1 MGRGLASSR
10 LDDASWRA
18 AADVFH
24 AEGMGLCLK
33 WSRQDD
39 IDKFAQTVLDHAGA
53 TFYTS
58 RRTGLVVLKPIR
70 DDYNVADLPHFTYDN
85 GLLGVDEDES
95 ASQTGG
101 VNEVIVK
108 FRDPVTKQDRQVR
121 AKNLGAIHAAGGV
134 TNTSTKDFFGIP
146 TVELAQRVAE
156 RERRA
161 GSGFVRKFKL
171 RFDRRGADIMPGSV
185 FAISDAKRGIARM
198 VLRAGRCEYGTLTD
212 GTVTITALQ
221 DIFGL
226 PATAYVQPEPP
237 GYTAPSAEPVA
248 TTLRRV
254 FEAPYRELVQQLG
267 PTEAQAQDP
276 TAGMLMVAAVAPTAM
291 AMAYEVATRVSPAEF
306 STTAIDGAYCPSAL
320 LATGMTP
327 VTTAVQLVGGNGL
340 GEVRVG
346 TAALLGEEIV
356 RVDAINPLTGLCTFG
371 RGCVD
376 TVPTAHAEGTRIWFY
391 DDFSAAAEV
400 EYTQGVQVQTKVL
413 TRTGSG
419 ILDMAIAPFDTTA
432 VQGRAAK
439 PYPPANV
446 MLNGERYPQL
456 VEDDLMV
463 TWSHRHRLLQ
473 SDNLLDTL
481 QPSVGPENETTYAL
495 DLYDAESNTL
505 LHSVTGISGV
515 TTTVLANAI
524 AAPFVRVELYAVR
537 NGQQSWQ
544 RFSHLFATA
553 AKPEIDPHWGNV
565 VLLMRFDGNLVDVK
579 GGTFSAVGGIGFGLG
594 RFGKAMLLA
603 TSGTSG
609 ALESVA
615 RAQIDLPADFTIE
628 GWVRPTAPGAFLS
641 RFRVNDGSGW
651 QLYLNDTGKFSFY
664 QYSGGGS
671 YPIPASGPNVIDGAY
686 HHIAVTRQGGT
697 LRMFVDGVL
706 VGSGSSPAN
715 YTSATSPLSIGYQ
728 EGGSARY
735 PMQGEIDEIRITKGL
750 ARYTANFTP
759 PATRFP
765 QGS

>member
-1 MGRGLASSR
+1 MGGKKKKSTIGHRYFMGVHMALGRGPYDEIVGIRVGDKTAWQGSITGNTEVYINKPDLFGGEEKEGGIQGALAVLMGGPTQPVHARLASMLGGLVPAFRGVVTVFYDGLICAMSPYPKPWAFRVRRTLQGWHGGVAWYADKARVVLGGGAVHAMNPAHILYQVFTDPRMGRGLASAR

-18 AADVFH
+18 AADVFY

-146 TVELAQRVAE
+146 TVDLAQRVAE

-161 GSGFVRKFKL
+161 GGGFVRKFKL

-198 VLRAGRCEYGTLTD
+198 VLRAGRCEYGTLTE
-212 GTVTITALQ
+212 GTVTITAVQ

-226 PATAYVQPEPP
+226 HGTAYVQPEPP
-237 GYTAPSAEPVA
+237 GYTAPSTEPVT

-267 PTEAQAQDP
+267 AAEAQAQDP

-291 AMAYEVATRVSPAEF
+291 AMAYEVASRVAPAEF
-306 STTAIDGAYCPSAL
+306 STAAIDGAYCPSAL
-320 LATGMTP
+320 LATGIAP
-327 VTTAVQLVGGNGL
+327 GTTAVQLVGGNGL

-376 TVPTAHAEGTRIWFY
+376 TVPVAHAEGTRIWFY

-439 PYPPANV
+439 PYPPGQ
-446 MLNGERYPQL
+446 LRINGQAWPATITGEL
-456 VEDDLMV
+456 TVS
-463 TWSHRHRLLQ
+463 WAHRDRIIQ
-473 SDNLLDTL
+473 SDELIDANAA
-481 QPSVGPENETTYAL
+481 SVGTGAGLTYRLRIYTGA
-495 DLYDAESNTL
+495 TL
-505 LHSVTGISGV
+505 RRTYSGL
-515 TTTVLANAI
+515 T
-524 AAPFVRVELYAVR
+524 
-537 NGQQSWQ
+537 
-544 RFSHLFATA
+544 
-553 AKPEIDPHWGNV
+553 
-565 VLLMRFDGNLVDVK
+565 
-579 GGTFSAVGGIGFGLG
+579 
-594 RFGKAMLLA
+594 
-603 TSGTSG
+603 GTSKTY
-609 ALESVA
+609 ST
-615 RAQIDLPADFTIE
+615 ADETADGGPFTSLRIVLDCE
-628 GWVRPTAPGAFLS
+628 
-641 RFRVNDGSGW
+641 
-651 QLYLNDTGKFSFY
+651 
-664 QYSGGGS
+664 
-671 YPIPASGPNVIDGAY
+671 
-686 HHIAVTRQGGT
+686 QGGKYSHQAVAWEVS
-697 LRMFVDGVL
+697 R
-706 VGSGSSPAN
+706 A
-715 YTSATSPLSIGYQ
+715 
-728 EGGSARY
+728 
-735 PMQGEIDEIRITKGL
+735 
-750 ARYTANFTP
+750 
-759 PATRFP
+759 
-765 QGS
+765 

>member
-1 MGRGLASSR
+1 
-10 LDDASWRA
+10 
-18 AADVFH
+18 
-24 AEGMGLCLK
+24 MGLCLK

-39 IDKFAQTVLDHAGA
+39 IDKFAQSVLDHAGA

-146 TVELAQRVAE
+146 TVDLAQRVAE

-198 VLRAGRCEYGTLTD
+198 VLRAGRCEYGTLTE
-212 GTVTITALQ
+212 GTVTITAVQ

-226 PATAYVQPEPP
+226 HGTAYVQPEPP
-237 GYTAPSAEPVA
+237 GYTAPSTEPVA

-267 PTEAQAQDP
+267 AAEVQAQDP

-291 AMAYEVATRVSPAEF
+291 AMAYEVATRVAPAEF
-306 STTAIDGAYCPSAL
+306 STAAIDGAYCPSAL
-320 LATGMTP
+320 LATGIAP
-327 VTTAVQLVGGNGL
+327 GTTAVQLVGGNGL

-376 TVPTAHAEGTRIWFY
+376 TVPVAHAEGTRIWFY

-439 PYPPANV
+439 PYPPGQ
-446 MLNGERYPQL
+446 LRINGQAWPATITGEL
-456 VEDDLMV
+456 TVS
-463 TWSHRHRLLQ
+463 WAHRDRIIQ
-473 SDNLLDTL
+473 SDELIDANAA
-481 QPSVGPENETTYAL
+481 SVGTGAGLTYRLRIYTGA
-495 DLYDAESNTL
+495 TL
-505 LHSVTGISGV
+505 RRTYSGL
-515 TTTVLANAI
+515 T
-524 AAPFVRVELYAVR
+524 
-537 NGQQSWQ
+537 
-544 RFSHLFATA
+544 
-553 AKPEIDPHWGNV
+553 
-565 VLLMRFDGNLVDVK
+565 
-579 GGTFSAVGGIGFGLG
+579 
-594 RFGKAMLLA
+594 
-603 TSGTSG
+603 GTSKTY
-609 ALESVA
+609 ST
-615 RAQIDLPADFTIE
+615 ADETADGGPFTSLRIVLDCE
-628 GWVRPTAPGAFLS
+628 
-641 RFRVNDGSGW
+641 
-651 QLYLNDTGKFSFY
+651 
-664 QYSGGGS
+664 
-671 YPIPASGPNVIDGAY
+671 
-686 HHIAVTRQGGT
+686 QGGKYSHQAVAWEVS
-697 LRMFVDGVL
+697 R
-706 VGSGSSPAN
+706 A
-715 YTSATSPLSIGYQ
+715 
-728 EGGSARY
+728 
-735 PMQGEIDEIRITKGL
+735 
-750 ARYTANFTP
+750 
-759 PATRFP
+759 
-765 QGS
+765 